1 MDSDALKIKRIREYL
16 NLTQSQFAAKCGVK
30 QQLIAM
36 FERGQR
42 TPTTAFKLGF
52 LKAFHTDFDDQI
64 LESDVLKLGEPAPN
78 SLPPNLAPV
87 PFYSAKVAAGLGAEL
102 PTYPEKDILY
112 FDKRLLNNVVGIKEA
127 NAVILQA
134 EGDSMDS
141 GMNKPNDI
149 RNGDLLM
156 IDVSQKEI
164 VNNKPYVV
172 ELNNSEL
179 VVKKVVK
186 EWNGIIMLVSNNPLY
201 PARPVTAENEAKIVG
216 RVVWNVSKENV

>member
-1 MDSDALKIKRIREYL
+1 MNGSKLLKDFRHRHNLSQYALSKEL
-16 NLTQSQFAAKCGVK
+16 DVSAG
-30 QQLIAM
+30 LIASIETGLRQ
-36 FERGQR
+36 FSYRLNQKIYERYGENLLN
-42 TPTTAFKLGF
+42 PT
-52 LKAFHTDFDDQI
+52 
-64 LESDVLKLGEPAPN
+64 ESVHRPV
-78 SLPPNLAPV
+78 NLAPV

-112 FDKRLLNNVVGIKEA
+112 FDKRLLNNVVGIKES

-156 IDVSQKEI
+156 VDVSQKDI
-164 VNNKPYVV
+164 INNKTYII
-172 ELNNSEL
+172 ELNNTEL

-201 PARPVTAENEAKIVG
+201 PARPVTAENEAKIIG